1 MVSRGSS
8 EKISQRQTA
17 ERRRWKRPGA
27 TALALALAIGGA
39 GIGAVPASA
48 RSVPVAGEPAQAQDS
63 PPAILP
69 APQSVQSGGDPV
81 PLSGKVTIVTGTHP
95 DQPTVDLVRN
105 IVQKAGGK
113 PEISSAPRSA
123 GKEIYLGTAQDNPAI
138 ARVVAGMGAKDATD
152 LRADGY
158 VLTSGRYEG
167 RPVIALNGF
176 DARGTFYAAQSLRQ
190 LVQRKSVPGVVV
202 RDWPLMSIRGAIEG
216 FYGIPWSQQ
225 ARLDQFAFYAE
236 HKLNTYI
243 YTPKDDALLR
253 AQWRTLYSGADLD
266 RMDQLVKGATAKH
279 VDFTF
284 ALSPGNDICYSSD
297 ADFQATVAKFEQLR
311 KLGVQSFYVALDDIP
326 LSFHC
331 AADKAKYPDQGNW
344 HWLADAQAD
353 YLNRLEKEYIKPHGL
368 PPLQTVPTNY
378 NGSGPDPY
386 KGEFGARLDPDIRVQ
401 WTGEGVFSDTITT
414 ASVQRAGS
422 SYATKHLYI
431 WDNFPVND
439 GQRGRL
445 FLNPLTGRDPDLYKY
460 IDGITS
466 NPMIEP
472 YASLP
477 ALAGYGDYTWN
488 GPAYDPSAS
497 MASALRELAGP
508 DAGTR
513 AALDTFADLNQNWPY
528 RPATGNAPA
537 LNKDIQDFWAARDRK
552 DPGAATALLA
562 RLDAIERLPQT
573 LPRMAQPGFARDS
586 KPWIDAAALWGTA
599 LRHQI
604 AMLKAL
610 DAGDGATA
618 TTEYFAASSAMEQ
631 AKKPTVP
638 DLGDNGA
645 VVQNVITP
653 SVGDGAFEA
662 FSTKAAGIY
671 RDWLGATP
679 MVSAIHPGTATSTL
693 GTYSSYGTGRMTD
706 GDPQTFYWSNQ
717 APVAGSAVQLDLG
730 AVKPVGSI
738 VVRQS
743 DSDTQ
748 TGDMIYN
755 AALDYSADG
764 VTWTTAG
771 TFTARPLVQ
780 YTFDAP
786 VQARYIRWRA
796 TAPNSGGQ
804 WVKIREIQAAAPS
817 SATSNLAS
825 VPGQGAPA
833 AFDADLATAYQ
844 AASAPVA
851 GSFLQRTL
859 DAPVSARQVEVVGAA
874 SGTVQVQRA
883 GAWVDLGPVQA
894 GEPYTAFAVDPSWA
908 VSGVRILFA
917 PGSQAPR
924 VNELVLR

>member
-1 MVSRGSS
+1 MVSMGRSIRNSQESAAPHRVSRRGG
-8 EKISQRQTA
+8 TM
-17 ERRRWKRPGA
+17 
-27 TALALALAIGGA
+27 ALAVTLALGGLSA
-39 GIGAVPASA
+39 GAAPASA
-48 RSVPVAGEPAQAQDS
+48 GTPATSPAATESPGS

-69 APQSVQSGGDPV
+69 APQSMQTRGEAV
-81 PLSGKVTIVTGTHP
+81 PLTGKVTIVTGSHA
-95 DQPTVDLVRN
+95 DQPTVDAVRA
-105 IVQKAGGK
+105 IVQQAGGK
-113 PEISSAPRSA
+113 PEISATPRSA
-123 GKEIYLGTAQDNPAI
+123 GKEIYLGTVQDNPAI
-138 ARVVAGMGAKDATD
+138 SHVVAGMGAKDAAG

-167 RPVIALNGF
+167 RPVIALNGY
-176 DARGTFYAAQSLRQ
+176 DIRGTFYAAQSLRQ

-266 RMDQLVKGATAKH
+266 RMDQLVKGANAKH

-414 ASVQRAGS
+414 ASVQRAS
-422 SYATKHLYI
+422 TSYATKHLYI

-445 FLNPLTGRDPDLYKY
+445 FLNPLTGRDPELYKY

-488 GPAYDPSAS
+488 GPAYDPAKS

-528 RPATGNAPA
+528 RSGTENAPA
-537 LNKDIQDFWAARDRK
+537 LSKDMQDFWAARDRK

-562 RLDAIERLPQT
+562 RLTAIERLPQT

-599 LRHQI
+599 LRHQL

-610 DAGDGATA
+610 DAGDGTTATA
-618 TTEYFAASSAMEQ
+618 EYFAASSAVEA
-631 AKKPTVP
+631 AKEPTVA
-638 DLGDNGA
+638 DLGDGGA

-662 FSTKAAGIY
+662 FSSKAAGIY

-679 MVSAIHPGTATSTL
+679 LASAVYPGTATSTL
-693 GTYSSYGTGRMTD
+693 GTYSTYGAGSMTD
-706 GDPQTFYWSNQ
+706 GDPQTFYWSNE

-755 AALDYSADG
+755 AALEYSADG

-780 YTFDAP
+780 YSFDAP
-786 VQARYIRWRA
+786 VQARYVRWRA

-804 WVKIREIQAAAPS
+804 WVKIREIQAEAPS

-833 AFDADLATAYQ
+833 AFDADPGTAYQ
-844 AASAPVA
+844 AASTPVS

-859 DAPVSARQVEVVGAA
+859 DAPVSARQVEVVGAT
-874 SGTVQVQRA
+874 SGTVQVLRN
-883 GAWVDLGPVQA
+883 GSWVDLGAVQA
-894 GEPYTAFAVDPSWA
+894 GTPYAAFAVDPSWA
-908 VSGVRILFA
+908 VSGVRILFTSG
-917 PGSQAPR
+917 PKAPR

>member
-1 MVSRGSS
+1 MVLMGRLDRMSGRGA
-8 EKISQRQTA
+8 RGDRAARRTGTA
-17 ERRRWKRPGA
+17 A
-27 TALALALAIGGA
+27 LVVALAVGGLSA
-39 GIGAVPASA
+39 GAVPASA
-48 RSVPVAGEPAQAQDS
+48 LTPSNPVAATESPGT
-63 PPAILP
+63 PPAVLP
-69 APQSVQSGGDPV
+69 TPQSVRAGGEAV
-81 PLSGKVTIVTGTHP
+81 PLAGKVTIVTGSHA
-95 DQPTVDLVRN
+95 DQPTVDLVRR
-105 IVQKAGGK
+105 IVEQAGGK
-113 PEISSAPRSA
+113 PEVSAAPRST

-138 ARVVAGMGAKDATD
+138 ARVVAGMGAQDATG

-158 VLTSGRYEG
+158 VLSSGRYEG
-167 RPVIALNGF
+167 RPVIALNGY

-190 LVQRKSVPGVVV
+190 LVQGKSVPGVVV

-243 YTPKDDALLR
+243 YTPKDDTLLR
-253 AQWRTLYSGADLD
+253 ARWRTLYSGADLQ
-266 RMDQLVKGATAKH
+266 RMDQLVKGANAQH

-284 ALSPGNDICYSSD
+284 ALSPGNDVCYSSD
-297 ADFQATVAKFEQLR
+297 ADFQATVSKFEQLR
-311 KLGVQSFYVALDDIP
+311 NLGVRSFYVALDDIP

-331 AADKAKYPDQGNW
+331 AEDKARYPDQGNW

-353 YLNRLEKEYIKPHGL
+353 YLNRLQNEYIKPHGL

-386 KGEFGARLDPDIRVQ
+386 KGEFGSRLNPDIRVQ
-401 WTGEGVFSDTITT
+401 WTGEGVFSDTITA
-414 ASVQRAGS
+414 ASVQRAS
-422 SYATKHLYI
+422 TSYATKHLYI
-431 WDNFPVND
+431 WDNFPVDD

-445 FLNPLTGRDPDLYKY
+445 FLNPLTGRDPDLYRY

-477 ALAGYGDYTWN
+477 SLAGYGDYTWN
-488 GPAYDPSAS
+488 GPAYDPAKS
-497 MASALRELAGP
+497 MASALNELAGP
-508 DAGTR
+508 DRATR
-513 AALDTFADLNQNWPY
+513 VALTTFADLNQNWPY
-528 RPATGNAPA
+528 RPSTENAPA
-537 LNKDIQDFWAARDRK
+537 LNQDIRDFWAARERQ
-552 DPGAATALLA
+552 DPAAGTALLA
-562 RLDAIERLPQT
+562 RLEAIERLPQT
-573 LPRMAQPGFARDS
+573 LGRMAQPGFAQDA
-586 KPWIDAAALWGTA
+586 KPWVDAATRWAA
-599 LRHQI
+599 AIRHQV

-610 DAGDGATA
+610 DAGDGPAA
-618 TTEYFAASSAMEQ
+618 TTEYFAAAAAIEQ

-638 DLGDNGA
+638 DLGEGGT
-645 VVQNVITP
+645 VVENAITP
-653 SVGDGAFEA
+653 SLGDGAFEA
-662 FSTKAAGIY
+662 FSTKASGIY

-679 MVSAIHPGTATSTL
+679 LVTPAHPGVASSTL
-693 GTYSSYGTGRMTD
+693 GTYSTYTTARMTD

-730 AVKPVGSI
+730 AVKPVGSL

-764 VTWTTAG
+764 VTWITAG

-786 VQARYIRWRA
+786 VQARYVRWRA
-796 TAPNSGGQ
+796 TAPNPGGQ

-833 AFDADLATAYQ
+833 AFDADPGTAYQ
-844 AASAPVA
+844 AASSPVS

-874 SGTVQVQRA
+874 SGTVQVLRN
-883 GAWVDLGPVQA
+883 GSWVDLGVMPA
-894 GEPYTAFAVDPSWA
+894 DASYAAFTVDSAWA
-908 VSGVRILFA
+908 VSGVRILFS
-917 PGSQAPR
+917 PGSPAPR